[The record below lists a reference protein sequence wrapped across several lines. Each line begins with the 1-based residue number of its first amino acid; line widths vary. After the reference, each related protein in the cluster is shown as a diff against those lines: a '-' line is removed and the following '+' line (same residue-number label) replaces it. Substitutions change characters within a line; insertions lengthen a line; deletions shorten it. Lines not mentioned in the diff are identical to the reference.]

1 MVLTAAFP
9 IAKQVDNKWFWL
21 YNRVLISKEMEHKMT
36 TEQQRLERIMR
47 EQLEDCTG
55 FAGGLTAEQMAVLEK
70 YFFG

>member
-1 MVLTAAFP
+1 
-9 IAKQVDNKWFWL
+9 
-21 YNRVLISKEMEHKMT
+21 MEHKMT

-55 FAGGLTAEQMAVLEK
+55 FAGGITAEQMAVLEK